1 VDNVFYVA
9 YDADSAGSKIGQA
22 IISDNPQ
29 ALEDASN
36 RIQLGNEIIA
46 RWAKKWKGIQYSSGG
61 DQGLFA
67 LPPEALHE
75 LEMVRADYE
84 HATGLTIS
92 VGVGTT
98 LSESGKA
105 LIVAKFWGKN
115 MVVQYSP
122 EVEKEIESANAKIS
136 EGSANFE
143 EQKLGTAYL
152 QPEEMVIM
160 GKEDQPNPAAQEES
174 GHADCPY
181 CQAMEQEGVED
192 PDHCEFCHDD
202 EATDCPF
209 CKENAEHDPNAE
221 GHPEDCPLCAE
232 AAQEGSSDVGG
243 DDHSVADS
251 GGPQTQL
258 PTTTSSQ
265 DFAGQ
270 ALDTPDLPKPD
281 AISEN
286 PDEVAFNPETET
298 NENRRLDEEGDEESS
313 QAAIPGDEESSETVQ
328 SIVDDVESLPP
339 TESQARQEQA
349 QIDDANLAVG
359 DNMEDGVSR
368 PEDYESNVPGD
379 MGLAEDEGDDSP
391 DLGSV
396 LQEGL
401 DSHADNIQRE
411 KVIQLAAEALEGFK
425 GCKDILEKAK
435 EQAPQLYEASI
446 AMLKAMIE
454 MAKMLGLD
462 QEAQEHA
469 GADGDQSMDDQL
481 GAPLGDEGGM
491 EITDEGSPEYE
502 PHPESAAANG
512 AAPGEAPQ
520 EETPDYEPHPEKAAA
535 SEDAAPGSPK
545 SKGQL
550 ASP

>member
-1 VDNVFYVA
+1 MDNVFYVA

-22 IISDNPQ
+22 IISDNPA

-46 RWAKKWKGIQYSSGG
+46 RWAMKWRGVQYSSGG

-67 LPPEALHE
+67 LPPEALNE
-75 LEMVRADYE
+75 IEMVRADYE

-92 VGVGTT
+92 VGVGRT

-115 MVVQYSP
+115 MTVQYSP
-122 EVEKEIESANAKIS
+122 EVEQEIGSANAKIA

-160 GKEDQPNPAAQEES
+160 GKEEEKPEMQQDDS
-174 GHADCPY
+174 HDCPF
-181 CQAMEQEGVED
+181 CDAMEQEGIED
-192 PDHCEFCHDD
+192 PDHCTFCHND
-202 EATDCPF
+202 EETECPF
-209 CKENAEHDPNAE
+209 CAEDDTHDPSAVDHPEDCPLCAEHDPNAE
-221 GHPEDCPLCAE
+221 GHPEDCPLCDQASQE
-232 AAQEGSSDVGG
+232 NSAAMGG
-243 DDHSVADS
+243 DDQSIAPSEPNVE
-251 GGPQTQL
+251 L

-265 DFAGQ
+265 DFVGQ
-270 ALDTPDLPKPD
+270 GLDQPDLPKPD

-286 PDEVAFNPETET
+286 PDEVAFNDEPET
-298 NENRRLDEEGDEESS
+298 NENRRLDEESDEEIPQEGPAGDKEDS
-313 QAAIPGDEESSETVQ
+313 QTVQ
-328 SIVDDVESLPP
+328 GIVDEIEALPP

-349 QIDDANLAVG
+349 EVDPSQAMDGNVV
-359 DNMEDGVSR
+359 DGVSR
-368 PEDYESNVPGD
+368 PEDYPSDEPGD
-379 MGLAEDEGDDSP
+379 LGLDEDEQDTVDESP

-411 KVIQLAAEALEGFK
+411 NVVQLAAEALEGFK
-425 GCKDILEKAK
+425 GCKDILERAR

-462 QEAQEHA
+462 QEAQSHA
-469 GADGDQSMDDQL
+469 DEQSVDMEQQLDGA
-481 GAPLGDEGGM
+481 
-491 EITDEGSPEYE
+491 PEYE
-502 PHPESAAANG
+502 QSPDNASDEV
-512 AAPGEAPQ
+512 PQ
-520 EETPDYEPHPEKAAA
+520 ASGDVPDYEQHPERAAA
-535 SEDAAPGSPK
+535 QEDAAPGSPK
-545 SKGQL
+545 PKGQL
-550 ASP
+550 ANQ

>member
-1 VDNVFYVA
+1 MDNVFYVA

-22 IISDNPQ
+22 IISDNPA

-46 RWAKKWKGIQYSSGG
+46 RWAMKWKGIQYSSGG

-67 LPPEALHE
+67 LPPEALSE
-75 LEMVRADYE
+75 IEMVRADYE

-92 VGVGTT
+92 VGVGKT

-115 MVVQYSP
+115 MTVQYSP
-122 EVEKEIESANAKIS
+122 EVEKEIESANTKIA

-160 GKEDQPNPAAQEES
+160 GKEEEKPEMPQ
-174 GHADCPY
+174 GDDHDCPF
-181 CQAMEQEGVED
+181 CDAMEQEGIED
-192 PDHCEFCHDD
+192 PDHCTFCHND
-202 EATDCPF
+202 EETECPF
-209 CKENAEHDPNAE
+209 CAEDEAHDPSAV

-232 AAQEGSSDVGG
+232 HDPNAEDHPEDCPLCAQASQEDASAVGG
-243 DDHSVADS
+243 DDQSISPSEPNVE
-251 GGPQTQL
+251 L

-265 DFAGQ
+265 DFVGQ
-270 ALDTPDLPKPD
+270 GLDQPDLPKPD

-286 PDEVAFNPETET
+286 PDEVAFNDEPET
-298 NENRRLDEEGDEESS
+298 NENRRLDEEGNEE
-313 QAAIPGDEESSETVQ
+313 IPQEGPTSNQEGAQTVQ
-328 SIVDDVESLPP
+328 GIVDEIEALPP
-339 TESQARQEQA
+339 TESQARQDEA
-349 QIDDANLAVG
+349 QVDHNHFDG
-359 DNMEDGVSR
+359 DVADGVSH
-368 PEDYESNVPGD
+368 PQDYPSDTPGD
-379 MGLAEDEGDDSP
+379 FGTDDEEQDESP

-411 KVIQLAAEALEGFK
+411 KVVQLAAEALEGFK
-425 GCKDILEKAK
+425 GCKDILERAR

-462 QEAQEHA
+462 QEAQSHA
-469 GADGDQSMDDQL
+469 DEQSVDMEQPLDGA
-481 GAPLGDEGGM
+481 
-491 EITDEGSPEYE
+491 PEYE
-502 PHPESAAANG
+502 QSPGKASGDMPEAG
-512 AAPGEAPQ
+512 GDVPE
-520 EETPDYEPHPEKAAA
+520 YEQHPEKAAA
-535 SEDAAPGSPK
+535 LEDAAPGSPK
-545 SKGQL
+545 PKGQL
-550 ASP
+550 ANQ